1 MNFEELKVYRYTR
14 AREESTDVLREEV
27 QLQINHEKKTNG
39 NIFGHPVTNATE
51 KKYQMS
57 ISI

>member
-27 QLQINHEKKTNG
+27 RQLQISHEKKR
-39 NIFGHPVTNATE
+39 
-51 KKYQMS
+51 QMETYLA
-57 ISI
+57 IP